1 MNVAGSAGNLNEAYK
16 ELLAAWDHTRGYWR
30 DAKAAEFGEKYIES
44 LPVDIAKALTAMGD
58 IDRILRKIRNACE

>member
-1 MNVAGSAGNLNEAYK
+1 MNVTGAAGNLNEAMK
-16 ELLAAWDHTRGYWR
+16 ELLAQWDQARGYWR

-58 IDRILRKIRNACE
+58 IEKIFKKIRTACE